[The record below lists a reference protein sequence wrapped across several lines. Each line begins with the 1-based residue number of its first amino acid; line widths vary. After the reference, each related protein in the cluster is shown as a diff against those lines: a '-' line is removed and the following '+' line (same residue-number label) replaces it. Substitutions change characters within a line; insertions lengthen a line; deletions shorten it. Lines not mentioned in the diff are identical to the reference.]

1 MRSTAATPTGP
12 SVPSQGWRGGA
23 RLALD
28 VLVTGVIVSVVLS
41 LAVVSVAAH
50 AQDAAA
56 ATAVALPASG
66 VDWLGLFILGSVGGL
81 LAALSLVARR
91 QPPPTPQP
99 LLAEETLRRSA
110 EMAGWVC

>member
-1 MRSTAATPTGP
+1 MRSTAAIQTGP
-12 SVPSQGWRGGA
+12 SIPPQGWRGGV

-50 AQDAAA
+50 AQGMSAIS
-56 ATAVALPASG
+56 AVAPVAPG
-66 VDWLGLFILGSVGGL
+66 VDWFGLSILGVVGCT
-81 LAALSLVARR
+81 LAALSVVSR
-91 QPPPTPQP
+91 QQRHPQ
-99 LLAEETLRRSA
+99 LLLPEEALRRRA